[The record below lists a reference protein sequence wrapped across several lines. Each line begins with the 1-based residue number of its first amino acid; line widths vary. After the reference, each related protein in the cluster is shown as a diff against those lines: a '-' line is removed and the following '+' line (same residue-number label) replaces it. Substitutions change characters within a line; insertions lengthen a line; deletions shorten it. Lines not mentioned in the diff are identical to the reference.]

1 MINPIDIL
9 SRQLA
14 RLTMG
19 LAVIAA
25 TAMVGSL
32 LLGVFY
38 RYVLQSSLSWTGE
51 AALFAFTWVVFLAS
65 SLGVREGFHVR
76 VSVIDGWLPAPLR
89 AGLHR
94 LILVAIAAFG
104 GVLLWVGYDFAV
116 FTASQVSP
124 AIRYPLWL
132 RNAAVPVAG
141 ALIVVHALARLT
153 SDGGIDKPEAQTAL

>member
-1 MINPIDIL
+1 MRNPIDIL

-14 RLTMG
+14 RLTMAF
-19 LAVIAA
+19 AVAAA
-25 TAMVGSL
+25 TAMVASL

-38 RYVLQSSLSWTGE
+38 RYVLESSLAWTGE
-51 AALFAFTWVVFLAS
+51 AALFCFTWVVFLVS

-76 VSVIDGWLPAPLR
+76 VTVIDGFLPPLLR
-89 AGLHR
+89 GGLHR
-94 LILVAIAAFG
+94 LILLAIAVM
-104 GVLLWVGYDFAV
+104 GVIMLWTGYEFAA

-153 SDGGIDKPEAQTAL
+153 TDGGLDALKTGQPS